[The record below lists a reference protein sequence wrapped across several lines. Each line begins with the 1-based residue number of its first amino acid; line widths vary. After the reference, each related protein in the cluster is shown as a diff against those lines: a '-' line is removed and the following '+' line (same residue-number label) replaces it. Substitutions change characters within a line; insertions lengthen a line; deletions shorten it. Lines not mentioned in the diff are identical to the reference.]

1 MAPPSRSDVDLTP
14 AQQRAASATERVV
27 QVEGSTGTGKTTV
40 LAHRVAACIQEN
52 APGPSSML
60 VLAGTPHAARS
71 LRRQIRRLLPPKASP
86 PPVQTLLQWGAG
98 VLRDRFTHVGRD
110 PFTLY
115 GAAAERDLVSD
126 CLGQLGFTS
135 DAHPAR
141 AVWRDVRRVRLL
153 DASVDHE
160 GDVSFADAALAAD
173 SEVLAEVYPAYRDR
187 LSQSRAL
194 DRAGLLSATLDA
206 LATSPDGRG
215 DVRPAHLLV
224 DDVQNLTPPEIDLLL
239 HLAGRPPT
247 ADASPPDAVSGTAG
261 PDITMTVH
269 PNHAVRPPVPTARP
283 ATDRLREALPEAVS
297 LSVGEVFRPPATV
310 RAIAAQVAGS
320 HPAAGAVES
329 GPVDPAPF
337 ITASSGE
344 KEIRRIAAWIKE
356 NVETSRRRDVAVLV
370 RTPDH
375 RREVVAHLR
384 EAGLSASSSAP
395 LQKVGVVQDVL
406 AYLAVALNPH
416 DDHRLF
422 RIINR
427 PSRGIGRK
435 TKNQIRSAA
444 READVSAWTI
454 LQQPGEAEPLSSR
467 TRSKAREVHR
477 LLLPFVRSVANNR
490 GEDSPS
496 DWARDMIEAVGLMT
510 STTRSR
516 TIDQLEREER
526 VETVLRA
533 LDQET
538 DPEGGLWERVG
549 PFLDRAVGARIGPA
563 PGEDHVR
570 VGTIGALRGGSFPV
584 VIVPGLEEGRFPDDR
599 SARRTLL
606 LEHERRLLVEAV
618 GRSETTLVLSW
629 AQSRR
634 RRGEDIP
641 TTRSRFLDAIDE
653 DLLAP
658 LDEPPGPDDERRRAY
673 RDSLRVRQ
681 SDARP
686 DPKPTE
692 EEANR
697 IQAGHRIRHPKMGR
711 GTVVETE
718 GEGDERTAVVEFD
731 ERGRK
736 NLRLQYVSLTVI
748 GSGEGA

>member
-14 AQQRAASATERVV
+14 AQQRVANATERVV
-27 QVEGSTGTGKTTV
+27 QVEGRTGTGKTTV

-52 APGPSSML
+52 APDPSSML

-71 LRRQIRRLLPPKASP
+71 LRRQIRRLTPPDVSL
-86 PPVQTLLQWGAG
+86 PPVQTLLQWSAG

-115 GAAAERDLVSD
+115 GAAAERDLVSG
-126 CLGQLGFTS
+126 CLERLGFTS

-141 AVWRDVRRVRLL
+141 AVWRDVRRARLL
-153 DASVDHE
+153 DASVD
-160 GDVSFADAALAAD
+160 GGKDVPLADAALAAD
-173 SEVLAEVYPAYRDR
+173 PEVLAEVYPAYRDR

-206 LATSPDGRG
+206 LGTSPDGRG
-215 DVRPAHLLV
+215 DVRPAHLFV

-239 HLAGRPPT
+239 HLAGRRPAVESSPVD
-247 ADASPPDAVSGTAG
+247 ADARRSG
-261 PDITMTVH
+261 PEITMTVD

-283 ATDRLREALPEAVS
+283 PTERLREALPEAATRS
-297 LSVGEVFRPPATV
+297 LDEVFRPPATV
-310 RAIAAQVAGS
+310 RAIALQVAGS
-320 HPAAGAVES
+320 DRAADAVES
-329 GPVDPAPF
+329 APVDPAPF

-344 KEIRRIAAWIKE
+344 KEIRRIADWIEK
-356 NVETSRRRDVAVLV
+356 NVETSRRRDVAVLT

-384 EAGLSASSSAP
+384 DAGLSAASPAP
-395 LQKVGVVQDVL
+395 LLEAEVVQDVL

-444 READVSAWTI
+444 REAEASAWMI
-454 LQQPGEAEPLSSR
+454 LQQPGEVETLSSR
-467 TRSKAREVHR
+467 TRSKAREVHG
-477 LLLPFVRSVANNR
+477 LLQPFVRSVANNR
-490 GEDSPS
+490 GEASPS
-496 DWARDMIEAVGLMT
+496 DWAQDLIEAVGLMT

-538 DPEGGLWERVG
+538 DPEGGLRERLG
-549 PFLDRAVGARIGPA
+549 RFLDRAVVSRVGPA

-570 VGTIGALRGGSFPV
+570 VGTIDGLRGGSFPV
-584 VIVPGLEEGRFPDDR
+584 VIVPGLEEGRFPDAR
-599 SARRTLL
+599 STRRTRL
-606 LEHERRLLVEAV
+606 LERERRLFVEAV

-634 RRGEDIP
+634 HRGEEIP
-641 TTRSRFLDAIDE
+641 STRSRFLDAIDE

-658 LDEPPGPDDERRRAY
+658 LDEPTSGHDDERRHAY

-697 IQAGHRIRHPKMGR
+697 IQGGHRIRHPKMGA
-711 GTVVETE
+711 GTVIETD

-748 GSGEGA
+748 GSEG